1 MTWEIIAGLITI
13 AGFLVTFCTVISK
26 NTAAMTKL
34 EVTLNEFR
42 RNSDAVH
49 NDLKS
54 RVDKHGQELDAH
66 NERLI
71 HLEDW
76 QRNRGGD

>member
-1 MTWEIIAGLITI
+1 MTWEIIAGLITL
-13 AGFLVTFCTVISK
+13 AGFLITFCTVISK

-42 RNSDAVH
+42 RNSDEVH

-54 RVDKHGQELDAH
+54 RVDKHGSEIDAH
-66 NERLI
+66 EKRI
-71 HLEDW
+71 QHLEDW
-76 QRNRGGD
+76 KEMLGE

>member
-1 MTWEIIAGLITI
+1 MTWEIIAGLITL

-49 NDLKS
+49 SDLKS
-54 RVDKHGQELDAH
+54 RVDKHGREIDEQGK
-66 NERLI
+66 RI
-71 HLEDW
+71 QRLEDW
-76 QRNRGGD
+76 KEMRGE

>member
-1 MTWEIIAGLITI
+1 MTWEIIAGLITL

-54 RVDKHGQELDAH
+54 RVDKHGRELDAH
-66 NERLI
+66 EKRI
-71 HLEDW
+71 QHLEDW
-76 QRNRGGD
+76 KEMKGE

>member
-1 MTWEIIAGLITI
+1 MTWEIVAGLITL

-49 NDLKS
+49 NDLKT
-54 RVDKHGQELDAH
+54 RVDKHGREIDAH
-66 NERLI
+66 EKRI
-71 HLEDW
+71 QHLEDW
-76 QRNRGGD
+76 KEMKGE

>member
-1 MTWEIIAGLITI
+1 MTWEIVAGLITL
-13 AGFLVTFCTVISK
+13 AGFLITFCTVISK

-54 RVDKHGQELDAH
+54 RVDKHGQEIDAH
-66 NERLI
+66 EKRI
-71 HLEDW
+71 QHLEDW
-76 QRNRGGD
+76 KEMKGE

>member
-13 AGFLVTFCTVISK
+13 AGFLITFCTVISK

-49 NDLKS
+49 TDLKS
-54 RVDKHGQELDAH
+54 RVDKHGKEIDNHEKRIQ
-66 NERLI
+66 

-76 QRNRGGD
+76 KEMKGD

>member
-1 MTWEIIAGLITI
+1 MTWEIVAGLITL

-49 NDLKS
+49 NDLKD
-54 RVDKHGQELDAH
+54 RVDRHGQEIDAH
-66 NERLI
+66 EKRI
-71 HLEDW
+71 QHLEDW
-76 QRNRGGD
+76 KEMKGE

>member
-1 MTWEIIAGLITI
+1 MTWEIVAGLVTL
-13 AGFLVTFCTVISK
+13 AGFLITFCTVISK

-49 NDLKS
+49 GELKD
-54 RVDKHGQELDAH
+54 RVDKHGAEIDDHEKRIQ
-66 NERLI
+66 

-76 QRNRGGD
+76 KDMKGD

>member
-1 MTWEIIAGLITI
+1 MTWEIIAGLITL
-13 AGFLVTFCTVISK
+13 AGFLITFCTVISK

-54 RVDKHGQELDAH
+54 RVDKHGSEIDAH
-66 NERLI
+66 EKRI
-71 HLEDW
+71 QHLEDW
-76 QRNRGGD
+76 KEMKGE